1 MHDLVVGGSG
11 MLAGLCVELAQA
23 GRRVSVIARG
33 KQPLAAIAARTPG
46 ILPIAAD
53 YTDAVGLEQA
63 LRQAIGA
70 NGPIERAVCWIHDSA
85 PAAPLAIARHVQRL
99 YCHVM
104 GSAVANPAAPDEVT
118 RWQRDFASLPHL
130 EYRIAV
136 LGFVRHSARGRS
148 RWLTDE
154 EISSGVARALAEGGP
169 VSIVGVVE
177 PWSQR
182 P

>member
-11 MLAGLCVELAQA
+11 MLADLCVELAQA
-23 GRRVSVIARG
+23 GRKVSVIARS
-33 KQPLAAIAARTPG
+33 KARLAALSGRVPG
-46 ILPIAAD
+46 ILPIPAD
-53 YTDAVGLEQA
+53 YTDAEGLEQA
-63 LRQAIGA
+63 LQRAIDA

-85 PAAPLAIARHVQRL
+85 PAAPLAVARHVKRL

-104 GSAVANPAAPDEVT
+104 GSAVANPAAPDELAH
-118 RWQRDFASLPHL
+118 WQREFASLPWL

-136 LGFVRHSARGRS
+136 LGFMRDSAHGRS
-148 RWLTDE
+148 RWLTDD
-154 EISSGVARALAEGGP
+154 EISAGVGRALAEGGL

-177 PWSQR
+177 PWAAR